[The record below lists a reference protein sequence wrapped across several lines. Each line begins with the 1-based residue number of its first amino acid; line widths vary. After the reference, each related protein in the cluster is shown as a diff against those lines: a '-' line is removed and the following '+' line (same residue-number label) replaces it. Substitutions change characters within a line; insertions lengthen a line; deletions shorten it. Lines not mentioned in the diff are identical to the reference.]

1 MSMPFRTGGGELPP
15 ARDDA
20 DKIFDHWEPS
30 GTAYLT
36 DGVNLFRYV
45 GGVPNG
51 RSELPALEHCRSL
64 KILLFSLDELR
75 ALGSRSVDSGAK
87 EREKPA
93 SRQVHSGPRGHDRDG
108 MKLHPLTTPSG
119 RSCATRP
126 ASPAR
131 STTATTRSTS
141 L

>member
-1 MSMPFRTGGGELPP
+1 MSMPFRTGGGELPQ

-51 RSELPALEHCRSL
+51 RSELVALEHCRSL
-64 KILLFSLDELR
+64 NILVFSLDDLR
-75 ALGSRSVDSGAK
+75 ALGLRSVDSAAAK
-87 EREKPA
+87 ERETPA
-93 SRQVHSGPRGHDRDG
+93 SR
-108 MKLHPLTTPSG
+108 
-119 RSCATRP
+119 
-126 ASPAR
+126 
-131 STTATTRSTS
+131 
-141 L
+141 